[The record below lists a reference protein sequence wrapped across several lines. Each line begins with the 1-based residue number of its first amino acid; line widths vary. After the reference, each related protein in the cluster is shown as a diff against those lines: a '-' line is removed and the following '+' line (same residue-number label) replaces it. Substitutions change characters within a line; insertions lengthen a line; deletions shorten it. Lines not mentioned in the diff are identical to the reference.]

1 MASALRGSCNSRFSL
16 VLFGILLT
24 ACTSQ
29 PERIRSASIGDAGQI
44 AQSENP
50 DDRDIS
56 HLSEPSF
63 DWFTDTEA
71 TLVLNSDGYSSERSL
86 DGHTGWNEPEFASG
100 RFWIARYFPEVGRQ
114 STYHSRHGYE
124 IGAAGFDDEMEITLS
139 GYYLDAQFDDERGNT
154 LEDPGVIGWHLTAGK
169 RWPLTEHLSFQAGGG
184 FGSGWLLWEYANPLI
199 DGNARI
205 EGDSLAFVS
214 ISTPLSLQ
222 SHAGPI
228 MTEFVALP
236 TLRFSEDYSEE
247 GFSNDITHFYRGIP
261 LVIRVSVV
269 F

>member
-1 MASALRGSCNSRFSL
+1 MACANRGSCYSLFTL
-16 VLFGILLT
+16 VLLGTLLT

-29 PERIRSASIGDAGQI
+29 PERIRSVSIGEAGQM

-63 DWFTDTEA
+63 DWHTDTEA

-86 DGHTGWNEPEFASG
+86 DSRSGWNEPEFASG
-100 RFWIARYFPEVGRQ
+100 RFWIGRYFPEIGRQ

-124 IGAAGFDDEMEITLS
+124 IGAAGFDDGMEITLS
-139 GYYLDAQFDDERGNT
+139 GYYLDAEFDDERGNT
-154 LEDPGVIGWHLTAGK
+154 LEDPGVIGWQLTAGK
-169 RWPLTEHLSFQAGGG
+169 RWPLSKHLSFQAGGG

-199 DGNARI
+199 DGNDRI

-247 GFSNDITHFYRGIP
+247 GFSNDISHFYRGIP
-261 LVIRVSVV
+261 LAIRVSVV